1 MALLNNAFTG
11 KLNLD
16 QQEYRVPEGDW
27 IDALNITRDS
37 KGDFKD
43 TVVANIDGNQ
53 WVLYSLPFGTNKCI
67 GQYPDKLR
75 NRVYMFIWNS
85 VDHHLVLYYDRALD
99 TIVKLIENI
108 DDTGGVNVLNFNAS
122 FKIIHTDIIYRDY
135 EGDLLLWTDGYN
147 PPREINVDT
156 INNGTYTYIKDSF
169 IELAKRPPQ
178 ETPTCAYGSD
188 TTKNANN
195 LRRTLF
201 QFATRWQYDDY
212 SKTTF
217 STYSKIPLPIGFY
230 GSDNDIDNT
239 FNNYI
244 SVVVPTGDENVSKIE
259 IAVRLSNGN
268 LWGDFVT
275 AVVLDKAAL
284 NIPDNDFY
292 QYLFYNDNTYPPIPL
307 TEQVQLFDW
316 VPQKALCQVLPNGAT
331 PVYGAI
337 TEGYNNIPQNELDVT
352 ITVENVKNIPPDASS
367 PSLTYEQIATTAFTF
382 TVGATVN
389 DGTRYQV
396 YVYFNGT
403 PPGQTRGVFLVGDY
417 TATGADTAS
426 DVSLALFNQFNT
438 YSSVPTI
445 TGSQGG
451 PNFTVNFGLAGTY
464 ILAASA
470 TGGTPG
476 AGTIST
482 EKTWLWDANYI
493 FGIVYV
499 DEQNRDM
506 PGVTTFTNPTDSD
519 NDFAVTTPS
528 FDEDSGDPMTPV
540 ISAAINHLPPEGAVK
555 YYWVRRRATYGD
567 FIQYCICDFQ
577 EDTDYYYFC
586 LANIDYYK
594 EQNSQFIYSGITLT
608 SETRIKI
615 IAGVNLNAYTG
626 DIYNE
631 DYLVLG
637 AVVKTLSG
645 GSSPDDDKTFLKV
658 KKPAVAP
665 SPAYG
670 NGMLVQVCEPLR
682 NPTTESGAVYY
693 EWGET
698 YGIYE
703 DGGVRYHEGMDQ
715 NQTASQP
722 ATFTWPEGDVY
733 FHQRTMYTDLLTL
746 GTNTVSVMDANFSD
760 FFASAVNDN
769 GRPQVIEANA
779 IQAFFPAMVRFGQSY
794 QVDTTVNQINRF
806 YFANLDEYDRS
817 NGDIRKMFIEGRNL
831 FVFQNFD
838 IGVVPVLTQV
848 VKDSANNPLQ
858 ANSDQLLNKIQ
869 YPYKG
874 KYGIGNIPESFAYGK
889 GAKYGIDNNKGVAWR
904 LSQDGLTPLSVV
916 FQCNNFFVTKTQAY
930 NSSYNVG
937 LPALGNP
944 TIYGVFNEY
953 NNHVIWA
960 FEEINRTYNADSIS
974 YEIDNFLGGQKL
986 VTFSGVAT
994 EGITIAMRMSCGDGS
1009 NATVTYI
1016 TQGGETSGDLR
1027 DIFIDLINGTQP
1039 FNSVTNGA
1047 NTLRV
1052 IKNYAPFLPISVSI
1066 TKSVPADY
1074 YQAPVTITFN
1084 ESSSQQGKGF
1094 ESFRS
1099 DHPEMYGCLNNLLY
1113 SFKNGQF
1120 WKYEDWY
1127 YNNFFGQQYDSY
1139 ITPVFNGSPGM
1150 KKTYQNITLYA
1161 GMAWSAPEIKTQL
1174 NSFSGQKQESYLV
1187 LQDFREKEG
1196 NYNAAFRRDI
1206 HSIGG
1211 IVNGAPLRGNYI
1223 YIKLFYEQP
1232 SSYVYL
1238 NGAVVSY
1245 IDSPKNPR

>member
-275 AVVLDKAAL
+275 AVILDKSAL
-284 NIPDNDFY
+284 NIPDNTTY
-292 QYLFYNDNTYPPIPL
+292 QYLFYNDNVYPPIPL

-337 TEGYNNIPQNELDVT
+337 TEGYNNYPVNELDVT
-352 ITVENVKNIPPDASS
+352 ITSENVTNIPPDADPAQLTYRTLTTNGQFEFTVSGNIVGGEQFYIRIFIPPQVGPPITGDLYFTYTAVPGDTVSTVAAALYADVPIPYQFGISSGTFGISVPANTSIITVEVIRSS
-367 PSLTYEQIATTAFTF
+367 PS
-382 TVGATVN
+382 G
-389 DGTRYQV
+389 
-396 YVYFNGT
+396 
-403 PPGQTRGVFLVGDY
+403 
-417 TATGADTAS
+417 
-426 DVSLALFNQFNT
+426 
-438 YSSVPTI
+438 
-445 TGSQGG
+445 
-451 PNFTVNFGLAGTY
+451 
-464 ILAASA
+464 
-470 TGGTPG
+470 
-476 AGTIST
+476 GTIST

-506 PGVTTFTNPTDSD
+506 PGVTTYTNPTGGDD
-519 NDFAVTTPS
+519 DFSVTTPS
-528 FDEDSGDPMTPV
+528 FSEDIGQAQTPV
-540 ISAAINHLPPEGAVK
+540 IYAAINHLPPAGAVK
-555 YYWVRRRATYGD
+555 YYWVRRRATYSSD
-567 FIQYCICDFQ
+567 FIQYETCDFQ

-586 LANIDYYK
+586 LDNIAYYK
-594 EQNSQFIYSGITLT
+594 TENSQFIYSSYTPT
-608 SETRIKI
+608 SESRIKI
-615 IAGVNLNAYTG
+615 MAGIDADLYDG
-626 DIYNE
+626 DLYNQ
-631 DYLVLG
+631 DYLILG
-637 AVVKTLSG
+637 TVTRTLTG
-645 GSSPDDDKTFLKV
+645 GSSPDDDRPFLKV

-665 SPAYG
+665 SPAYKQ
-670 NGMLVQVCEPLR
+670 NMLVQVYTPLR
-682 NPTTESGAVYY
+682 NPTTEEGAVFY
-693 EWGET
+693 EWGEA
-698 YGIYE
+698 YGIYT
-703 DGGVRYHEGMDQ
+703 DGDGVRYHLGMDQ
-715 NQTASQP
+715 PQNASQP
-722 ATFTWPEGDVY
+722 ATFSWEEGDVY
-733 FHQRTMYTDLLTL
+733 FHQRTMYEDLVATAKD
-746 GTNTVSVMDANFSD
+746 TVSLMDSNYSD

-1052 IKNYAPFLPISVSI
+1052 IKSYAPVLPISVSI

-1074 YQAPVTITFN
+1074 SQAPVTITFN